1 MREIEVDYMNINEVF
16 SGLDKL
22 FAENRLPE
30 VERYLTQAL
39 SDAEYEKDTDSMLAI
54 YNELIGFHR
63 TTGEHDKALYFCR
76 QVMRLAHKM
85 GIEDTV
91 PYGTALMNIANENRV
106 AGNLLEALSYC
117 RKVYDIYSEQLGPY
131 DILLAGYYNNVALIY
146 QELGDY
152 DKAVDAL
159 EHALSI
165 IERHENAGTE
175 IVATY
180 ANLGESLL
188 RAGRL
193 KEAQDKLTEAV
204 RRYQLKGVRGYH
216 YSAALSAVA
225 EVWYRQEDYQ
235 QALKFYQLAAEEL
248 YSVYGDNDTYRV
260 IMNNIETVKAKL
272 QQQ

>member
-91 PYGTALMNIANENRV
+91 PYGTALMNIANENRA

-175 IVATY
+175 IVADGGG
-180 ANLGESLL
+180 AQISAQGCQRISLQCCAVCCCRGVVQTGGL
-188 RAGRL
+188 PAGT
-193 KEAQDKLTEAV
+193 QI
-204 RRYQLKGVRGYH
+204 
-216 YSAALSAVA
+216 LSACG
-225 EVWYRQEDYQ
+225 RR
-235 QALKFYQLAAEEL
+235 
-248 YSVYGDNDTYRV
+248 T
-260 IMNNIETVKAKL
+260 L
-272 QQQ
+272 QCLWGQ

>member
-91 PYGTALMNIANENRV
+91 PYGTALMNIANENRA

-175 IVATY
+175 IVAT
-180 ANLGESLL
+180 
-188 RAGRL
+188 
-193 KEAQDKLTEAV
+193 
-204 RRYQLKGVRGYH
+204 
-216 YSAALSAVA
+216 
-225 EVWYRQEDYQ
+225 
-235 QALKFYQLAAEEL
+235 
-248 YSVYGDNDTYRV
+248 
-260 IMNNIETVKAKL
+260 
-272 QQQ
+272 

>member
-91 PYGTALMNIANENRV
+91 PYGTALMNIANENRA

-159 EHALSI
+159 EHA
-165 IERHENAGTE
+165 
-175 IVATY
+175 
-180 ANLGESLL
+180 L

>member
-91 PYGTALMNIANENRV
+91 PYGTALMNIANENRA

-117 RKVYDIYSEQLGPY
+117 RK
-131 DILLAGYYNNVALIY
+131 
-146 QELGDY
+146 
-152 DKAVDAL
+152 
-159 EHALSI
+159 
-165 IERHENAGTE
+165 
-175 IVATY
+175 
-180 ANLGESLL
+180 
-188 RAGRL
+188 
-193 KEAQDKLTEAV
+193 
-204 RRYQLKGVRGYH
+204 
-216 YSAALSAVA
+216 
-225 EVWYRQEDYQ
+225 
-235 QALKFYQLAAEEL
+235 
-248 YSVYGDNDTYRV
+248 
-260 IMNNIETVKAKL
+260 
-272 QQQ
+272 

>member
-1 MREIEVDYMNINEVF
+1 
-16 SGLDKL
+16 
-22 FAENRLPE
+22 
-30 VERYLTQAL
+30 
-39 SDAEYEKDTDSMLAI
+39 
-54 YNELIGFHR
+54 
-63 TTGEHDKALYFCR
+63 
-76 QVMRLAHKM
+76 
-85 GIEDTV
+85 
-91 PYGTALMNIANENRV
+91 MNIANENRA

-193 KEAQDKLTEAV
+193 KEA
-204 RRYQLKGVRGYH
+204 RGYH

>member
-91 PYGTALMNIANENRV
+91 PYGTALMNIANENRA

-188 RAGRL
+188 RAGRRRCADISSRVSEDITTVL
-193 KEAQDKLTEAV
+193 RCLLLQRCGTDRRITSRHSNFISLRQKNSTVSMGTMIHTE
-204 RRYQLKGVRGYH
+204 L
-216 YSAALSAVA
+216 
-225 EVWYRQEDYQ
+225 
-235 QALKFYQLAAEEL
+235 
-248 YSVYGDNDTYRV
+248 
-260 IMNNIETVKAKL
+260 
-272 QQQ
+272 

>member
-91 PYGTALMNIANENRV
+91 PYGTALMNIANENRA

-235 QALKFYQLAAEEL
+235 QALKFLSAC
-248 YSVYGDNDTYRV
+248 GRRT
-260 IMNNIETVKAKL
+260 L
-272 QQQ
+272 QCLWGQ

>member
-91 PYGTALMNIANENRV
+91 PYGTALMNIANENRA

-204 RRYQLKGVRGYH
+204 RRYQL
-216 YSAALSAVA
+216 
-225 EVWYRQEDYQ
+225 
-235 QALKFYQLAAEEL
+235 
-248 YSVYGDNDTYRV
+248 
-260 IMNNIETVKAKL
+260 
-272 QQQ
+272 

>member
-91 PYGTALMNIANENRV
+91 PYGTALMNIANENRA

-117 RKVYDIYSEQLGPY
+117 RKVYDIYS
-131 DILLAGYYNNVALIY
+131 LIY

-216 YSAALSAVA
+216 YSTALSDVA